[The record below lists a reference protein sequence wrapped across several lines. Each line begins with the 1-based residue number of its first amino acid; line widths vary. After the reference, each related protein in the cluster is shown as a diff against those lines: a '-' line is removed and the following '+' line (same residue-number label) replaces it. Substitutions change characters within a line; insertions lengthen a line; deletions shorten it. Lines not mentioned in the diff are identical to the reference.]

1 MKILL
6 KVQKVL
12 EPRESIEIL
21 QSFESFLKNKN
32 KNKMKNKNKN
42 IKKQNKKRK
51 TKSKKHKLIFF
62 YLYIIYTA
70 SCTTKTIY
78 NDRQSKFGYIDACD

>member
-1 MKILL
+1 M
-6 KVQKVL
+6 
-12 EPRESIEIL
+12 
-21 QSFESFLKNKN
+21 
-32 KNKMKNKNKN
+32 KNKMKNKM
-42 IKKQNKKRK
+42 
-51 TKSKKHKLIFF
+51 KKHKLIFF

>member
-1 MKILL
+1 MKTKI
-6 KVQKVL
+6 
-12 EPRESIEIL
+12 
-21 QSFESFLKNKN
+21 

-42 IKKQNKKRK
+42 EKKHEK

-70 SCTTKTIY
+70 SCTTKTIL
-78 NDRQSKFGYIDACD
+78 R